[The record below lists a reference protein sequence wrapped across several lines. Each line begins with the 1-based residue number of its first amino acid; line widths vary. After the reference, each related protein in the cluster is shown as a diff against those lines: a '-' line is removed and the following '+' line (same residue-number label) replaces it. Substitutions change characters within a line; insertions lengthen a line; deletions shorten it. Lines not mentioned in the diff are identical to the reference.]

1 MMSCSL
7 YVLTLQLAR
16 DRERALTHSLA
27 RWYQNVGFA
36 ESLGKDDEFISFML
50 EHFIAYKSTF
60 EFALRLLEELLGA
73 RQTMFDLQHVGA
85 LSQATLSRSLSFSHV
100 MDP

>member
-1 MMSCSL
+1 
-7 YVLTLQLAR
+7 
-16 DRERALTHSLA
+16 
-27 RWYQNVGFA
+27 
-36 ESLGKDDEFISFML
+36 ML
-50 EHFIAYKSTF
+50 EHFIADKSTF